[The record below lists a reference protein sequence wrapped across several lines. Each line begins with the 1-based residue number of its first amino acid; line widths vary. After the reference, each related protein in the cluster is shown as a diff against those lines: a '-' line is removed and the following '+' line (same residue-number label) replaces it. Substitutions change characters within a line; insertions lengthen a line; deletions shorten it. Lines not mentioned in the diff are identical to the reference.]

1 MYPTYKTKYVSHYHQ
16 PLTALLVQLADPVSV
31 RDDHDGYDEAG
42 TLDGYV
48 YHDGRLI
55 SNES

>member
-1 MYPTYKTKYVSHYHQ
+1 MSM
-16 PLTALLVQLADPVSV
+16 TALLVELIDPVSV
-31 RDDHDGYDEAG
+31 LDEHDDYDEAG

-48 YHDGRLI
+48 YHNGRLT

>member
-1 MYPTYKTKYVSHYHQ
+1 MIKWVSHYHQ
-16 PLTALLVQLADPVSV
+16 PLTALLVELADPVSV
-31 RDDHDGYDEAG
+31 LDEHEGYDYAG

-48 YHDGRLI
+48 YHAGRLI

>member
-1 MYPTYKTKYVSHYHQ
+1 MVWVFRSGQ
-16 PLTALLVQLADPVSV
+16 SVTAVLVELMDPVSV
-31 RDDHDGYDEAG
+31 QDEHDDYDYAG

-48 YHDGRLI
+48 YHNGRLT